1 MFVISCD
8 HNWYLVLRQGRKTL
22 ARRDDPIDTICQ
34 EVQFLAGSRC
44 VEERSALHLLGD
56 TSPEPG
62 RKLSLA
68 GYNASEIFL
77 FMVLSEYISLVHHQK
92 FSTIIHV
99 LHHRGDLLCA
109 IAIDNRHRSRLSSVL
124 AENAASLWIELGLQP
139 IYCQLSR
146 VGLVKL
152 GFWRAGRRRNCLR
165 SLSQDGWDCSSAPP
179 SWHQCWDMGALVH
192 LGPGPAF

>member
-77 FMVLSEYISLVHHQK
+77 FMLLSEYISSVHHQK
-92 FSTIIHV
+92 FPLLYMFYTTGETFYV
-99 LHHRGDLLCA
+99 PLHLTTDIGVDY
-109 IAIDNRHRSRLSSVL
+109 RLSSPKMQPV
-124 AENAASLWIELGLQP
+124 SGLNWVCNQ
-139 IYCQLSR
+139 
-146 VGLVKL
+146 
-152 GFWRAGRRRNCLR
+152 FTAN
-165 SLSQDGWDCSSAPP
+165 
-179 SWHQCWDMGALVH
+179 
-192 LGPGPAF
+192 